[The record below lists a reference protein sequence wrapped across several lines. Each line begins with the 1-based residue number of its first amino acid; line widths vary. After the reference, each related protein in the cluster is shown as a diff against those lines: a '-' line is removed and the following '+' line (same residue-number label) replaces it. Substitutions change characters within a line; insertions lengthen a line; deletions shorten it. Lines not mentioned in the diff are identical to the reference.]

1 MSVTFYTTNQFWHH
15 YRNPGS
21 PKYKQKQTIK
31 AARNGQPLFVSTFS
45 RLFKRRTVTG
55 VFGTY
60 HKRTGCRIARRE
72 RIGTYLRNSHYIV
85 DEGWKAPVISEKIF
99 QP

>member
-1 MSVTFYTTNQFWHH
+1 MSVTFYTTNQFLASL
-15 YRNPGS
+15 PESGS

-60 HKRTGCRIARRE
+60 HNVPVAGSHVVRRIE
-72 RIGTYLRNSHYIV
+72 LTFGTVTTSY